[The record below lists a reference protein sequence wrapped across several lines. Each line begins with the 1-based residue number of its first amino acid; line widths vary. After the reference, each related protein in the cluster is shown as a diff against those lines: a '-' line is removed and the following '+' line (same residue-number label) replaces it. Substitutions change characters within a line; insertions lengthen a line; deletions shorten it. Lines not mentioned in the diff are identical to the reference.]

1 MGYRQLT
8 QAQRYQIFAYL
19 ETGISQRQIAKAI
32 GVHSSTISREIKRN
46 GLKTG
51 YAPEQAQ
58 SRSNQ
63 RRRTAWKVTKRL
75 PSLIR
80 WVTDQLMDEWS
91 PQQISGFMANANGVC
106 VSHQWIYAL
115 IWDDKKRGGELWKRL
130 RLPRQ
135 RRYQRR
141 LAKHAG
147 LGKIPHRVGIE
158 QRPAEAEERRHIGHW
173 EGDTVL
179 KGHKESGLVTLVE
192 RRSGYL
198 LAARLSTITATGTAK
213 AMTRLLK
220 PRRGAVQTITLD
232 NGSEFAEHRQVAKA
246 VSAKTYFCD
255 PYRSCQRGTNEN
267 TNGLIRQYFPKGT
280 DFRKVSD
287 SELRR
292 VVAKLNNRP
301 RKRLGYRTPAQV
313 FLGEYSGA
321 LKTAGAAL
329 IS

>member
-19 ETGISQRQIAKAI
+19 EAGISQRQIAKAI

-46 GLKTG
+46 GLTAG

-58 SRSNQ
+58 LRSVQ
-63 RRRTAWKVTKRL
+63 RRRSAWKVT
-75 PSLIR
+75 
-80 WVTDQLMDEWS
+80 
-91 PQQISGFMANANGVC
+91 
-106 VSHQWIYAL
+106 
-115 IWDDKKRGGELWKRL
+115 KRL

-135 RRYQRR
+135 RRYQRQ

-158 QRPAEAEERRHIGHW
+158 QRPVDVEERRYIGHW

-179 KGHKESGLVTLVE
+179 KGHKEPGLVTLVE

-198 LAARLSTITATGTAK
+198 LAARLPTITAIGTAK

-220 PRRGAVQTITLD
+220 PRRGAVRTITLD

-246 VSAKTYFCD
+246 VSATTYFCD

-287 SELRR
+287 SALRR

-329 IS
+329 NV

>member
-8 QAQRYQIFAYL
+8 QIQRYQIFAYL
-19 ETGISQRQIAKAI
+19 ETGISQRQIAQAI

-46 GLKTG
+46 GLTRG

-58 SRSNQ
+58 LVSDQ

-75 PSLIR
+75 PSLVR
-80 WVTDQLMDEWS
+80 WVTGQLMDEWS

-115 IWDDKKRGGELWKRL
+115 IWDDKKHGGTLWKRL

-135 RRYQRR
+135 RRYQRQ
-141 LAKHAG
+141 LAKRAG

-158 QRPAEAEERRHIGHW
+158 QRPAKVEERRHIGHW

-198 LAARLSTITATGTAK
+198 LAARLPTITATRTAQ
-213 AMTRLLK
+213 AMTRLLA
-220 PRRGAVQTITLD
+220 PRRGAVHTITLD
-232 NGSEFAEHRQVAKA
+232 NGSEFAEHRKVAKA

-280 DFRKVSD
+280 DFRKVTNA
-287 SELRR
+287 ELRR
-292 VVAKLNNRP
+292 VVNKLNDRP

-313 FLGEYSGA
+313 FLGEYLGA
-321 LKTAGAAL
+321 LETAGAAL